1 MKFYLCATNCSE
13 YLGDNGRYDSNKIPE
28 GAHIEWYKDDR
39 GYHDEMYVDL
49 HTIDEL
55 LSFVEKGWRRNNR
68 KASIFKVQTKNTNA
82 GNRNIQRLSRIN
94 IGALYGVL
102 F

>member
-55 LSFVEKGWRRNNR
+55 LSFAEKVGDEIIV
-68 KASIFKVQTKNTNA
+68 KPSS
-82 GNRNIQRLSRIN
+82 SRYRPKTQMPEIEIYN
-94 IGALYGVL
+94 DYRE
-102 F
+102 